1 MPAKTKRRRRN
12 PEKALPVTTYDRL
25 EAYLRAFAGGHFHL
39 LVLVGAGGLA
49 KSRSVRAVLDGQAC
63 WIEGNA
69 TPFGMYVRLYVRFVA
84 SFRPVMRYA
93 KEASDMTRCSAIG
106 RLPQRASLATVR
118 SEAWGTT

>member
-1 MPAKTKRRRRN
+1 MTSGVY
-12 PEKALPVTTYDRL
+12 VTL
-25 EAYLRAFAGGHFHL
+25 H
-39 LVLVGAGGLA
+39 
-49 KSRSVRAVLDGQAC
+49 
-63 WIEGNA
+63 
-69 TPFGMYVRLYVRFVA
+69 VRFVA